1 MSIPGGGMAERPKAA
16 VLKTADPKGSGG
28 SNPSPSAKPFPG
40 GDGLPRPRGRLE
52 CPPFQAQSAERWPS
66 GRRRQ
71 IANLLRGYPAPPRV
85 RIPASPPFF
94 SFPFSFAGLRAVPPA
109 LLALFLFLLP
119 SCKGPTWTVRSEPSK
134 AEVFLDGRKIGTAPV
149 VVEGV
154 YPGTRELLLTAP
166 GREARTFL
174 LDVRPGPPG
183 WIFPLDF
190 PLDMGLALFSSRNR
204 TLDLALPPARKK
216 EVPEPGREEIKAM
229 TARAL
234 ELSRKRVD

>member
-1 MSIPGGGMAERPKAA
+1 MSMGGGMAERPKAA

-28 SNPSPSAKPFPG
+28 SNPSPSARPTER
-40 GDGLPRPRGRLE
+40 GDGLPRKGGRLE
-52 CPPFQAQSAERWPS
+52 CSPRENAGAERWPS

-85 RIPASPPFF
+85 RIPASPPF
-94 SFPFSFAGLRAVPPA
+94 SFLPFPGLRAVPA
-109 LLALFLFLLP
+109 FLGLLLFLFP
-119 SCKGPTWTVRSEPSK
+119 SCKGPTWTIESTPPK
-134 AEVFLDGRKIGTAPV
+134 AEVFLDGRRIGATPA

-174 LDVRPGPPG
+174 LDLRPGPPG

-190 PLDMGLALFSSRNR
+190 PLDLGLALFTSRDR
-204 TLDLALPPARKK
+204 VLYLTLPSARKK
-216 EVPEPGREEIKAM
+216 EIPEPGREEIKAM
-229 TARAL
+229 TDRAL

>member
-1 MSIPGGGMAERPKAA
+1 MAERPKAA

-28 SNPSPSAKPFPG
+28 SNPSPSAKPSER
-40 GDGLPRPRGRLE
+40 GDGLPRRGGRLE
-52 CPPFQAQSAERWPS
+52 CPPREKPSAERWPS

-85 RIPASPPFF
+85 RIPASPPF
-94 SFPFSFAGLRAVPPA
+94 SSLPIPDLRAVPA
-109 LLALFLFLLP
+109 FLGLLLFLLP
-119 SCKGPTWTVRSEPSK
+119 SCKGPTWTIESTPPR
-134 AEVFLDGRKIGTAPV
+134 AEVFLDGRKIGATPAE
-149 VVEGV
+149 VEGV

-190 PLDMGLALFSSRNR
+190 PLDMGLALFTSRDR
-204 TLDLALPPARKK
+204 VLDLTLPSAQKR

-229 TARAL
+229 TDRAL
-234 ELSRKRVD
+234 ELSRKRVDWR